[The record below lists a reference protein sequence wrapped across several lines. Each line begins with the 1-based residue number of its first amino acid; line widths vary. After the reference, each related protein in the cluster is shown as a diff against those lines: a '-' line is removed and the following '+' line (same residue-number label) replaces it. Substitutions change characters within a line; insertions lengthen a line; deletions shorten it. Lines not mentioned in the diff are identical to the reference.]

1 MSTQESIKSKVV
13 TPSGESQLLELMN
26 ILKVQQN
33 QLEENQKQ
41 LQKLS
46 DQVLK
51 SKSDTDDKIFKKKQ
65 RPKIKNFHLTCYRC
79 GGKGHKAPDCST
91 QLQDDNDSQGKGK
104 SKNSTTNPLNE
115 KRPL

>member
-1 MSTQESIKSKVV
+1 
-13 TPSGESQLLELMN
+13 MN

-51 SKSDTDDKIFKKKQ
+51 SKSDSDDKIVKRKQ
-65 RPKIKNFHLTCYRC
+65 LPKIKQFHLTCFRC
-79 GGKGHKAPDCST
+79 GGKGHKAPECST